1 MATSVSS
8 WRVDI
13 DSLSFQPRDHAAL
26 CMVHRRAFGTLL
38 GFLPRPEDCRRYFDA
53 NRAAFEQA
61 AAAKIAR
68 ANLRA
73 DANFHLTSRDVSRAR
88 GECRD
93 KGKGASAESSVD
105 SIDKAAF
112 VSLPSVKGWCPTV
125 FEPMAASDGLLA
137 SLKPHVK
144 GWSATDL
151 RLIADA
157 VEEHGSGRCLLT
169 HRANLQVRGLSST
182 SAAAIAAIMM
192 SAGLVSSDAAAER
205 RRNIFVALS
214 QSTESQAVAAR
225 LESWLQSSAAP
236 TELPA
241 KFSFCV
247 TASIHHEDCAS
258 ADICIHAI
266 GNEVWVA
273 PGGAVIGTL
282 TPDPLAAI
290 DSLTRAFL
298 RLAARTRAV
307 RRMRDLIAHV
317 GIDTVLNEAQL
328 SQARLASLPPI
339 ERTRYVG
346 ALHDDRFG
354 LGVPFGR
361 ADVASLR
368 AVAALADSFADGA
381 LRLTPQR
388 SWVLTG
394 LRSESIEKLW
404 LEAQAAGFIVHD
416 DDSRLHIA
424 VCVGGSGCDKAQ
436 IDMHELA
443 KSLAPFWRSPDML
456 HLSGCSK
463 GCAHP
468 RVAELTIVAGAPAN
482 HFHVLRESR
491 ADGVPERSLSAGA
504 LREYLAGFVRGRL
517 S

>member
-1 MATSVSS
+1 MTTSVST

-13 DSLSFQPRDHAAL
+13 DSLSFQPGDHAGL

-38 GFLPRPEDCRRYFDA
+38 GFLPQPEDCRRYFDA
-53 NRAAFEQA
+53 HRAAFEQA

-68 ANLRA
+68 ANLSA
-73 DANFHLTSRDVSRAR
+73 AANFHLTSRDVLRALA
-88 GECRD
+88 ECRD
-93 KGKGASAESSVD
+93 KGEGGSAESSVD
-105 SIDKAAF
+105 CIDKAF

-137 SLKPHVK
+137 ILKPHVK

-157 VEEHGSGRCLLT
+157 VEAHGSGRCLLT
-169 HRANLQVRGLSST
+169 HRANLQVRGLSSA
-182 SAAAIAAIMM
+182 SAAAFAAKMM
-192 SAGLVSSDAAAER
+192 SAGLVSNDADAER

-214 QSTESQAVAAR
+214 RSTESQAVAAQ

-236 TELPA
+236 TELPP

-247 TASIHHEDCAS
+247 TASAHHEDCAS

-273 PGGAVIGTL
+273 LGGAAIGTL
-282 TPDPLAAI
+282 TPDPLAAV
-290 DSLTRAFL
+290 DSLIHAFL
-298 RLAARTRAV
+298 RLAARTAAV

-317 GIDTVLNEAQL
+317 GVDAVLNEAQL
-328 SQARLASLPPI
+328 SQARLPSPPPI

-346 ALHDDRFG
+346 ALNDDRFG

-368 AVAALADSFADGA
+368 AVVALADSFAAGA
-381 LRLTPQR
+381 LRLTSQR

-394 LRSESIEKLW
+394 LRRESIEKLW
-404 LEAQAAGFIVHD
+404 PEAQASGFIVHD
-416 DDSRLHIA
+416 DDSRLRIA
-424 VCVGGSGCDKAQ
+424 VCIGGSGCENSQ
-436 IDMHELA
+436 VNMHALA
-443 KSLAPFWRSPDML
+443 KSLAPFWQGPGML

-468 RVAELTIVAGAPAN
+468 RVAELTIVAGAPDN
-482 HFHVLRESR
+482 HFHVLHKSR
-491 ADGVPERSLSAGA
+491 ADGVPELSLSAVA
-504 LREYLAGFVRGRL
+504 LREYLTGFIRGRL